1 MDPTFLFLVQDTLPF
16 SGADRDVW
24 HPISGVDEKVSEIK
38 WVTLG
43 IFYGLMLAHNQ
54 GVNIKEVVVR
64 LYAV

>member
-43 IFYGLMLAHNQ
+43 ICM
-54 GVNIKEVVVR
+54 V
-64 LYAV
+64 